1 MEGSGSESPPSPIC
15 HNVLANAV
23 KQTNGKICIFEKM
36 EELKRHIDQIKALC
50 DTNKVI
56 SLFAFGSVTTDG
68 FRTESDIDLIVDIEE
83 NDPFTY
89 SDNYFN
95 LKFALELLLKREI
108 DLLEQKAIKNPYLK
122 QQIEKTK
129 VLVYGKSNQDLA
141 V

>member
-1 MEGSGSESPPSPIC
+1 
-15 HNVLANAV
+15 
-23 KQTNGKICIFEKM
+23 M

-50 DTNKVI
+50 DNNNVI
-56 SLFAFGSVTTDG
+56 SLFAFGSVTTEG
-68 FRTESDIDLIVDIEE
+68 FSSESDIDLIVDIEE
-83 NDPFTY
+83 NDPLTY

-95 LKFALELLLKREI
+95 LKFALEQLLKREI

-129 VLVYGKSNQDLA
+129 VHVYGKSNQDLA